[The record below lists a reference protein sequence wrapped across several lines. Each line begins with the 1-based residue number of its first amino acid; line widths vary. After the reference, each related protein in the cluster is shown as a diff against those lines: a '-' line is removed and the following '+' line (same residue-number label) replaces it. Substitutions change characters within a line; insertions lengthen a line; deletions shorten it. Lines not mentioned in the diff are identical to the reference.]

1 MSNTTIS
8 LAVLTLSACAAQGS
22 MTDTTDPVNPGNPS
36 DPSEPATPTD
46 PSDPIVPS
54 ETAIAGEYQL
64 RSELAVTAGS
74 LAPPPAY
81 ELLQDLENDPGAVLV
96 TLAEAAGV
104 PEAETLFA
112 ALPSSLSGRV
122 TGWMTDAIGASA
134 ELQTLMAWSQLVLA
148 ETELRSSLFISPL
161 DSEEHASASHVLNSM
176 IFSLDGREI
185 EQAIPSITGLPG
197 AGHADLEIWIER
209 EEETRELVM
218 GEHRFG
224 LLFGEAAYRAF
235 EDAVTAR
242 YGSDLRGLLG
252 ASLDCAAMAAEVS
265 NRCVLNICVGHANE
279 IESLCSGALDAAV
292 DEIHDQFTAF
302 DTELLRFSFG
312 SALVTS
318 NEEGTGTL
326 LETGEWTAS
335 ADFGLGLRAV
345 EASFTGVSAP

>member
-22 MTDTTDPVNPGNPS
+22 MTDTTDPGNPTEPS
-36 DPSEPATPTD
+36 DPSEPSTPTD
-46 PSDPIVPS
+46 PDPIVPGES
-54 ETAIAGEYQL
+54 AIAGEYQL
-64 RSELAVTAGS
+64 RSDLAVTVGS

-81 ELLQDLENDPGAVLV
+81 ELLQDLENDPGAALV

-104 PEAETLFA
+104 PAAESLFA
-112 ALPSSLSGRV
+112 ALPSSLSSRV

-134 ELQTLMAWSQLVLA
+134 ELQTLMAWSQVVLA
-148 ETELRSSLFISPL
+148 ETEVRSTLSSSPL
-161 DSEEHASASHVLNSM
+161 DSEEHASASHVLDSM
-176 IFSLDGREI
+176 IFDLDGREI
-185 EQAIPSITGLPG
+185 EQDIPSITGLPG
-197 AGHADLEIWIER
+197 AGHADLELWIER
-209 EEETRELVM
+209 DAETRELVM

-242 YGSDLRGLLG
+242 YGTDLRGILG
-252 ASLDCAAMAAEVS
+252 SSLDCAAMAAEVS
-265 NRCVLNICVGHANE
+265 NQCVLSICVGHADE
-279 IESLCSGALDAAV
+279 LESLCSGALDAAV
-292 DEIHDQFTAF
+292 DQIHDQFTAF

-312 SALVTS
+312 SAIVTS
-318 NEEGTGTL
+318 NEEGRGTV

-335 ADFGLGLRAV
+335 ADFGLGLRAL